1 MLQHSSLVAMRGE
14 IKNSTDL
21 WSLIKKKKEKMYR
34 DVATD
39 GMDKNITP
47 KV

>member
-14 IKNSTDL
+14 IKNRTDL
-21 WSLIKKKKEKMYR
+21 RSLIKKKEKMYW